1 MLHSFRIE
9 AKLMVIGLVTDGT
22 CDIPR
27 DIAAQHHVHIVP
39 HHVIWGN
46 ETYNDGI
53 NLSSEAFYER
63 LARDPQLPKTAQP
76 SAAEFAAAYRTVQ
89 ADTIL
94 CITTSQRITGAY
106 GSAVLAGSM
115 VDIPVKVIDSG
126 TATVALGLTVLAVA
140 DAIQQGASL
149 DNAEY
154 IAQNAAANSRFF
166 FTLNTLD
173 FLYRG
178 GRIGNG
184 QRLIGSTL
192 NIKPILHIQDGTVAS
207 LERTRSRK
215 RAIARLL
222 EIAETFTSKR
232 PLRLAVVHSNAE
244 ERQTFSQTL
253 REMLAPDQFFE
264 TLACSA
270 VGVYAGPGSIGF
282 GLVYRW

>member
-1 MLHSFRIE
+1 
-9 AKLMVIGLVTDGT
+9 MVIGLVTDGT
-22 CDIPR
+22 CDIPP
-27 DIAAQHHVHIVP
+27 DIAAQVHVHVVP

-46 ETYNDGI
+46 ETYTDGV
-53 NLSSEAFYER
+53 NLTSEAFYER
-63 LARDPQLPKTAQP
+63 LVHDPQLPKTAQP
-76 SAAEFAAAYRTVQ
+76 SAAEFAAAYRATQ

-106 GSAVLAGSM
+106 SSAVLATSM
-115 VDIPVKVIDSG
+115 VDIPVKVIDSN

-140 DAIQQGASL
+140 DAIQKGALL

-154 IAQNAAANSRFF
+154 IARNAAANSRFF

-178 GRIGNG
+178 GRIGNA

-207 LERTRSRK
+207 FERTRSRK

-222 EIAETFTSKR
+222 EVAEPFARKR
-232 PLRLAVVHSNAE
+232 PLQLAVVHSNAQ
-244 ERQTFSQTL
+244 ERESFSQTL

-282 GLVYRW
+282 GLVYGW

>member
-1 MLHSFRIE
+1 ML
-9 AKLMVIGLVTDGT
+9 IGLVTDGT
-22 CDIPR
+22 CDIPPE
-27 DIAAQHHVHIVP
+27 IAAQHHVHVVP

-46 ETYNDGI
+46 ETYTDGV
-53 NLSSEAFYER
+53 NLTSEAFYER
-63 LARDPQLPKTAQP
+63 LARDPLLPKTAQP
-76 SAAEFAAAYRTVQ
+76 SAAEFAAAYRAVQ

-106 GSAVLAGSM
+106 SSAVLASSM

-154 IAQNAAANSRFF
+154 IARNAAANSRFF
-166 FTLNTLD
+166 FTLDTLD
-173 FLYRG
+173 FLHRG
-178 GRIGNG
+178 GRIGKA

-207 LERTRSRK
+207 FERTRSRK

-222 EIAETFTSKR
+222 EIAETFTSKH
-232 PLRLAVVHSNAE
+232 PQRLAVVHSNAPE
-244 ERQTFSQTL
+244 LESFSQRL
-253 REMLAPDQFFE
+253 HEILAPDQFFE
-264 TLACSA
+264 TLASSA
-270 VGVYAGPGSIGF
+270 VGVYAGPESIGF
-282 GLVYRW
+282 GLVYGW